1 MWAPVL
7 GSKPSAVFFF
17 FWYSAPVETAG
28 VEGVLRQGA
37 VASRHETVVV

>member
-7 GSKPSAVFFF
+7 GTKPSAVFL
-17 FWYSAPVETAG
+17 YSAPVETAG
-28 VEGVLRQGA
+28 VEGVLRQRQGA